1 MPEKLRSMAL
11 RASQQEEGRN
21 DSMTMMTVGSP
32 RPTRARSA
40 ERSSF
45 SSGGASSFSRDLPT
59 TDITRTDSNQ
69 SDPSGIASGS
79 LNIGSSGS
87 GNHRRSNSDPFDDG
101 GDELVRVSETG
112 NDGVEKRRNDDGTN
126 NNNKVQALPTLHRFP
141 CMQTRNQNCWSE
153 SPTEMF
159 EVRGPNYV
167 SGDKIKIP
175 CKNYLLSSRGCDLFL
190 TDDNNSMLDIS
201 KYVILCNKYHVV

>member
-1 MPEKLRSMAL
+1 MPEKRRSMAL
-11 RASQQEEGRN
+11 RASQEEEGRN

-45 SSGGASSFSRDLPT
+45 SSGGSSNCNRDLPT
-59 TDITRTDSNQ
+59 ADIARTNSNQ
-69 SDPSGIASGS
+69 SDS
-79 LNIGSSGS
+79 NGS

-112 NDGVEKRRNDDGTN
+112 NHGVEKRRNDDGTN
-126 NNNKVQALPTLHRFP
+126 NNKNKVQALPTLHRFP

-159 EVRGPNYV
+159 EVRGPTYM

-175 CKNYLLSSRGCDLFL
+175 CNKYLLSSRGCDLFL
-190 TDDNNSMLDIS
+190 TDNNDSMLDIS
-201 KYVILCNKYHVV
+201 KYVILCNTYYVIL

>member
-1 MPEKLRSMAL
+1 MPGKRRSMAL
-11 RASQQEEGRN
+11 RASQQEEGGR
-21 DSMTMMTVGSP
+21 MTTGSP

-45 SSGGASSFSRDLPT
+45 SSGGASSCSRDLPT
-59 TDITRTDSNQ
+59 ADITRTDSNQ
-69 SDPSGIASGS
+69 SDPSRITSGS

-87 GNHRRSNSDPFDDG
+87 GSHHRSNSDPFDDG

-112 NDGVEKRRNDDGTN
+112 NQGVEERRNDDGTN
-126 NNNKVQALPTLHRFP
+126 NNNSNKVQALPTLLRFP

-159 EVRGPNYV
+159 EVRGPNYM

-175 CKNYLLSSRGCDLFL
+175 CNKYLLSSRGCDLFL
-190 TDDNNSMLDIS
+190 TNDINSMLDIS
-201 KYVILCNKYHVV
+201 KYVILCNKYYVTLY